1 MPDTKISALAAVGA
15 AADAQEFPVNDAGA
29 TKKITLGVVDAYILR
44 ALHVPSTALAAN
56 SVTDT
61 KLRDSAGTS
70 VIGKAGAGAGDPAD
84 IVAGA
89 DNQIFGRRG
98 GALTFASVATAE
110 LAANILSADA
120 AGRGKMQNGFFDAAT
135 VTAKFA
141 AGSVTATEIANR
153 TRKFF
158 VPAVGAYNAT
168 DATVINKTDT
178 LGAGPDGYIFPD
190 LKTCESYGNFYL
202 PSDWVSNLT
211 VTLVV
216 NPFASGNLR
225 ARHDV
230 YYGAVGQSRTTH
242 TDTLTA
248 TTAVTI
254 NVLNEEITV
263 TPANL
268 AAGDYIHLKF
278 TRYGLDALD
287 TIGDSIS
294 FAGWLVSYTAD
305 S

>member
-153 TRKFF
+153 SRTFL
-158 VPAVGAYNAT
+158 VPAVGGYDTAALEGSAFPRFSPAGWMLT
-168 DATVINKTDT
+168 DGQLRAVVGEFMVPAD
-178 LGAGPDGYIFPD
+178 F
-190 LKTCESYGNFYL
+190 
-202 PSDWVSNLT
+202 VSNMT
-211 VTLVV
+211 VAAVV
-216 NPFASGNLR
+216 YPLANGNC
-225 ARHDV
+225 
-230 YYGAVGQSRTTH
+230 YNQGSIQYGAAGQAYSTH
-242 TDTLTA
+242 SDAIALA
-248 TTAVTI
+248 ATAVT
-254 NVLNEEITV
+254 
-263 TPANL
+263 ANQYCVIRSTAL
-268 AAGDYIHLKF
+268 SAEAIGDYVSLWF
-278 TRYGLDALD
+278 ERDATNILD
-287 TIGDSIS
+287 TVGNAVY
-294 FAGWLVSYTAD
+294 FRGWLVTYTAD

>member
-15 AADAQEFPVNDAGA
+15 AADAQEFPVNDAGT
-29 TKKITLGVVDAYILR
+29 TKKITLLTVDNYILR

-141 AGSVTATEIANR
+141 AGSITATEIANR
-153 TRKFF
+153 TRTFL
-158 VPAVGAYNAT
+158 VPAVGGYDTFLSEAGAYPRFSILGWSLVDTVLRTVTGEFMIPSDFASDMTVAAVVYSTANGNLYNQGVISYGASGQAYNT
-168 DATVINKTDT
+168 HSDVI
-178 LGAGPDGYIFPD
+178 A
-190 LKTCESYGNFYL
+190 
-202 PSDWVSNLT
+202 
-211 VTLVV
+211 
-216 NPFASGNLR
+216 A
-225 ARHDV
+225 A
-230 YYGAVGQSRTTH
+230 A
-242 TDTLTA
+242 
-248 TTAVTI
+248 TAVT
-254 NVLNEEITV
+254 
-263 TPANL
+263 ANQYCVIRSTAL
-268 AAGDYIHLKF
+268 SAEAIGDYVALQF
-278 TRYGLDALD
+278 ERDATNILD
-287 TIGDSIS
+287 TINNTVY
-294 FAGWLVSYTAD
+294 FRGWLVTYTAD